1 MNYYACSFSNPE
13 NEILKDMFMELL
25 GTIGFDSFM
34 DTDEG
39 FEAYCQEPALDEEE
53 LNGIM
58 QMEQFANVKLL
69 KKELIPDQDWNAT
82 WEASYEPVIINEF
95 CRIRAP
101 FHKVEGSYKYDLI
114 IEPKMSFGTAHHE
127 TTSQIIELM
136 LQSDFTGLNL
146 LDMGSGTGVLAI
158 LAKKLGS
165 ATTVAID
172 NDEWAYRNALDN
184 IRLNDENDIVV
195 ELGDAGS
202 LNDRQFDVILA
213 NINRNI
219 LLRDMKEYV
228 KCLVDGGK
236 IFFSGFYEEDL
247 VLITKEA
254 ERLGLTYSNHVTKNN
269 WTAAVFVKL
278 FEFRQYMLQ

>member
-1 MNYYACSFSNPE
+1 MNYYACSFSNPD
-13 NEILKDMFMELL
+13 NEVLKDMFMELL

-34 DTDEG
+34 DTEDG
-39 FEAYCQEPALDEEE
+39 FEAYCQESALDETE
-53 LNGIM
+53 LDEILR
-58 QMEQFANVKLL
+58 MEQFADVSLL

-82 WEASYEPVIINEF
+82 WEASYDPVIINEL

-101 FHKVEGSYKYDLI
+101 FHKVEGTYKYDLV

-136 LQSDFTGLNL
+136 LQSEFSGLNV

-165 ATTVAID
+165 AMTVAID

-184 IRLNDENDIVV
+184 IRLNDENEIVV
-195 ELGDAGS
+195 ELGDATS

-228 KCLVDGGK
+228 KSLVENGR

-254 ERLGLTYSNHVTKNN
+254 EHLGLKYVNHVTKNN
-269 WTAAVFVKL
+269 WTAAVFVK
-278 FEFRQYMLQ
+278 

>member
-34 DTDEG
+34 DTDDG
-39 FEAYCQEPALDEEE
+39 LEAYCKEQDYKETELDEI
-53 LNGIM
+53 L
-58 QMEQFANVKLL
+58 QMEQFADVTLL

-82 WEASYEPVIINEF
+82 WEASYEPVVINEL

-101 FHKVEGSYKYDLI
+101 FHQVEGSYKYDLI

-136 LQSDFTGLNL
+136 LQSDFTGLDV

-184 IRLNDENDIVV
+184 IRLNDENEIVV
-195 ELGDAGS
+195 ELGDADS
-202 LNDRQFDVILA
+202 LNNRQFDLILA

-228 KCLVDGGK
+228 KCLLDGGK

-247 VLITKEA
+247 KLIAKEA
-254 ERLGLTYSNHVTKNN
+254 ESLGLKYISHVTKNN
-269 WTAAVFVKL
+269 WTAAVFMK
-278 FEFRQYMLQ
+278 

>member
-1 MNYYACSFSNPE
+1 MNYYACSFSNPD
-13 NEILKDMFMELL
+13 NEVLKDMFMELL

-34 DTDEG
+34 DTEDE
-39 FEAYCQEPALDEEE
+39 FEAYCQESALDETE
-53 LNGIM
+53 LDEILR
-58 QMEQFANVKLL
+58 MEQFANVSLL

-82 WEASYEPVIINEF
+82 WEASYEPVIINEL

-101 FHKVEGSYKYDLI
+101 FHKVEGTYKYDLV

-136 LQSDFTGLNL
+136 LQSEFSGLNV

-165 ATTVAID
+165 AMTVAID

-184 IRLNDENDIVV
+184 IRLNDENEIVV
-195 ELGDAGS
+195 ELGDATS

-228 KCLVDGGK
+228 KSLVENGR

-254 ERLGLTYSNHVTKNN
+254 EHLGLKYVNHVTKNN
-269 WTAAVFVKL
+269 WTAAVFVK
-278 FEFRQYMLQ
+278 

>member
-13 NEILKDMFMELL
+13 NENLKDMFIELL
-25 GTIGFDSFM
+25 GNIGFDSFM
-34 DTDEG
+34 DTDDG
-39 FEAYCQEPALDEEE
+39 FEAYCQEPVLDETE
-53 LNGIM
+53 LNEVL
-58 QMEQFANVKLL
+58 QMEQFANVKFL
-69 KKELIPDQDWNAT
+69 KKELIQDQDWNAT

-101 FHKVEGSYKYDLI
+101 FHKVEGTYKYDLV

-136 LQSDFTGLNL
+136 LQSDFSGLNL

-195 ELGDAGS
+195 ELGDANS
-202 LNDRQFDVILA
+202 LKDRQFDIILA

-247 VLITKEA
+247 VLIAKEA
-254 ERLGLTYSNHVTKNN
+254 ERLGLKYSNHVTKNN
-269 WTAAVFVKL
+269 WTAAVFVK
-278 FEFRQYMLQ
+278 

>member
-1 MNYYACSFSNPE
+1 MNYYACSFTNPDNE
-13 NEILKDMFMELL
+13 NLKDMFMELL
-25 GTIGFDSFM
+25 GEIGFDSFM
-34 DTDEG
+34 DTDDG
-39 FEAYCQEPALDEEE
+39 FDAYCQEPLLNEEE
-53 LNGIM
+53 LNDIM

-136 LQSDFTGLNL
+136 LQSDFSGLNL

-184 IRLNDENDIVV
+184 IRLNDENEIIV
-195 ELGDAGS
+195 ELGDASS
-202 LNDRQFDVILA
+202 LNNRQFDVILA

-247 VLITKEA
+247 VLIKKEA

-269 WTAAVFVKL
+269 WTAAVFVK
-278 FEFRQYMLQ
+278 

>member
-1 MNYYACSFSNPE
+1 MNYYACSFTNPE
-13 NEILKDMFMELL
+13 NENLKDMFMELL
-25 GTIGFDSFM
+25 GEIGFDSFM

-39 FEAYCQEPALDEEE
+39 FEAYCQEPALDENE
-53 LNGIM
+53 LNDIM

-136 LQSDFTGLNL
+136 LQSDFAGLNL

-184 IRLNDENDIVV
+184 IRLNDENDIIV
-195 ELGDAGS
+195 ELGDANS
-202 LNDRQFDVILA
+202 LKDRQFDIILA

-247 VLITKEA
+247 VLIAKEA
-254 ERLGLTYSNHVTKNN
+254 ERLGLKYSNHVTKNN
-269 WTAAVFVKL
+269 WTAAVFVK
-278 FEFRQYMLQ
+278 

>member
-1 MNYYACSFSNPE
+1 MNYYACSFTNPDNE
-13 NEILKDMFMELL
+13 NLKDMFMELL
-25 GTIGFDSFM
+25 GEIGFDSFM
-34 DTDEG
+34 DTDDG
-39 FEAYCQEPALDEEE
+39 FEAYCQEPALDDNE
-53 LNGIM
+53 LNDIM

-136 LQSDFTGLNL
+136 LQSDFSGLNL

-158 LAKKLGS
+158 LARKLGS

-184 IRLNDENDIVV
+184 IRLNDENEIIV
-195 ELGDAGS
+195 ELGDASS
-202 LNDRQFDVILA
+202 LNNRQFDVILA

-247 VLITKEA
+247 VLIKKEA

-269 WTAAVFVKL
+269 WTAAVFVK
-278 FEFRQYMLQ
+278 

>member
-13 NEILKDMFMELL
+13 NEALKDMFMELL

-34 DTDEG
+34 DTDDG
-39 FEAYCQEPALDEEE
+39 FEAYCQEPALDEAE
-53 LNGIM
+53 LDEIM
-58 QMEQFANVKLL
+58 RMEQFANVKLL

-82 WEASYEPVIINEF
+82 WEASYEPVIINEL

-101 FHKVEGSYKYDLI
+101 FHQVEGTYKYDLV

-136 LQSDFTGLNL
+136 LQSDFSGLNV

-172 NDEWAYRNALDN
+172 NDEWAYRNAFDN
-184 IRLNDENDIVV
+184 IRLNDENEIVV
-195 ELGDAGS
+195 ELGDATS

-228 KCLVDGGK
+228 KSLVENGR

-247 VLITKEA
+247 ALIQNEA
-254 ERLGLTYSNHVTKNN
+254 ERLGLNYVNHVTKNN
-269 WTAAVFVKL
+269 WTAAVFVK
-278 FEFRQYMLQ
+278 

>member
-1 MNYYACSFSNPE
+1 MNYYACSFSNPD

-25 GTIGFDSFM
+25 GEIGFDSFM
-34 DTDEG
+34 DTDDG
-39 FEAYCQEPALDEEE
+39 FDAYCQEPLLNEEE
-53 LNGIM
+53 LNDIL

-101 FHKVEGSYKYDLI
+101 FHKVEDSYKYDLI

-136 LQSDFTGLNL
+136 LQSDFSGLNL

-184 IRLNDENDIVV
+184 IRLNDENEIIV
-195 ELGDAGS
+195 ELGDATS

-247 VLITKEA
+247 VLIKKEA

-269 WTAAVFVKL
+269 WTAAVFVK
-278 FEFRQYMLQ
+278 

>member
-1 MNYYACSFSNPE
+1 MNYYAYSFTNPE
-13 NEILKDMFMELL
+13 NENLKDMFMELL
-25 GTIGFDSFM
+25 GSIGFDSFM

-39 FEAYCQEPALDEEE
+39 FEAYCQEPALNEEE
-53 LNGIM
+53 LNDIM

-136 LQSDFTGLNL
+136 LQSDFSGLNL

-195 ELGDAGS
+195 ELGDATS

-228 KCLVDGGK
+228 KCLVNGGK

-269 WTAAVFVKL
+269 WTAAVFVK
-278 FEFRQYMLQ
+278 

>member
-1 MNYYACSFSNPE
+1 MNYYACSFTNPDNE
-13 NEILKDMFMELL
+13 NLKDMFMELL
-25 GTIGFDSFM
+25 GEIGFDSFM
-34 DTDEG
+34 DTDDG
-39 FEAYCQEPALDEEE
+39 FDAYCQEPLLNEEE
-53 LNGIM
+53 LNDIL
-58 QMEQFANVKLL
+58 QMEQFANVKFL

-136 LQSDFTGLNL
+136 LQSDFTGQNL

-165 ATTVAID
+165 AMTVAID

-184 IRLNDENDIVV
+184 IRLNDENEIIV
-195 ELGDAGS
+195 ELGDASS

-269 WTAAVFVKL
+269 WTAAVFVK
-278 FEFRQYMLQ
+278 

>member
-25 GTIGFDSFM
+25 GEIGFDSFM

-39 FEAYCQEPALDEEE
+39 FDAFCQEPLLNDEE
-53 LNGIM
+53 LNDIM

-136 LQSDFTGLNL
+136 LQSDFTGQNL

-184 IRLNDENDIVV
+184 IRLNDDNEIIV
-195 ELGDAGS
+195 ELGDASS

-247 VLITKEA
+247 VLIAKEA

-269 WTAAVFVKL
+269 WTAAVFVK
-278 FEFRQYMLQ
+278 

>member
-1 MNYYACSFSNPE
+1 MNYYACSFSNPDNE
-13 NEILKDMFMELL
+13 NLKDMFMELL

-39 FEAYCQEPALDEEE
+39 FEAYCQETSLDEAE
-53 LNGIM
+53 LDEIL

-101 FHKVEGSYKYDLI
+101 FHQVEGSYKYDLV

-136 LQSDFTGLNL
+136 LRSDFSGLDL

-165 ATTVAID
+165 AATVAID

-184 IRLNDENDIVV
+184 IRLNDENDIIV
-195 ELGDAGS
+195 ELGDANS
-202 LNDRQFDVILA
+202 LNDRQFDIILA

-228 KCLVDGGK
+228 RCLVDGGK

-247 VLITKEA
+247 KLIAKEA
-254 ERLGLTYSNHVTKNN
+254 ERLGLKYVNHVTKNN
-269 WTAAVFVKL
+269 WTAAVFVK
-278 FEFRQYMLQ
+278 

>member
-1 MNYYACSFSNPE
+1 MNYYAFSFTNPE
-13 NEILKDMFMELL
+13 NESLKDMFMELL
-25 GTIGFDSFM
+25 GSIGFDSFM
-34 DTDEG
+34 DTDDG
-39 FEAYCQEPALDEEE
+39 FEAYCQEPALNEEE
-53 LNGIM
+53 LAEIM

-82 WEASYEPVIINEF
+82 WEASYEPVIINES

-101 FHKVEGSYKYDLI
+101 FHQVEDSYKYDLI

-136 LQSDFTGLNL
+136 LQSDFSGLNL

-184 IRLNDENDIVV
+184 IRLNDTNDIIV
-195 ELGDAGS
+195 ELGDANS
-202 LNDRQFDVILA
+202 LNDRQFDIILA

-228 KCLVDGGK
+228 KSLVDGGR

-254 ERLGLTYSNHVTKNN
+254 ECLGLKYSNHVTKNN
-269 WTAAVFVKL
+269 WTAAVFVK
-278 FEFRQYMLQ
+278 

>member
-1 MNYYACSFSNPE
+1 MNYYACSFSNPDNE
-13 NEILKDMFMELL
+13 NLKDMFMELL
-25 GTIGFDSFM
+25 GEIGFDSFM
-34 DTDEG
+34 DTEDG
-39 FEAYCQEPALDEEE
+39 FDAYCQEPLLNDEE
-53 LNGIM
+53 LNDIM
-58 QMEQFANVKLL
+58 QMEQFANVKFL

-136 LQSDFTGLNL
+136 LQSDFTGQNL

-165 ATTVAID
+165 AMTVAID

-184 IRLNDENDIVV
+184 IRLNDENEIIV
-195 ELGDAGS
+195 ELGDASS

-247 VLITKEA
+247 VLIAKEA

-269 WTAAVFVKL
+269 WTAAVFVK
-278 FEFRQYMLQ
+278 

>member
-1 MNYYACSFSNPE
+1 MNYYACSFTNPE
-13 NEILKDMFMELL
+13 NENLKDMFMELL
-25 GTIGFDSFM
+25 GSIGFDSFM

-39 FEAYCQEPALDEEE
+39 FEAYCQEPALDENE
-53 LNGIM
+53 LNDIM
-58 QMEQFANVKLL
+58 QMEQFVNVKLL

-82 WEASYEPVIINEF
+82 WEASYEPVIINEL

-136 LQSDFTGLNL
+136 LQSDFSGLNL

-184 IRLNDENDIVV
+184 IRLNDENDIIV
-195 ELGDAGS
+195 ELGDANS
-202 LNDRQFDVILA
+202 LNDRQFDIILA

-247 VLITKEA
+247 VLISKEA
-254 ERLGLTYSNHVTKNN
+254 ERLGLKYSNHVTKNN
-269 WTAAVFVKL
+269 WTAAVFVK
-278 FEFRQYMLQ
+278 

>member
-1 MNYYACSFSNPE
+1 MNYYACSFTNPDNE
-13 NEILKDMFMELL
+13 NLKDMFMELL
-25 GTIGFDSFM
+25 GEIGFDSFM
-34 DTDEG
+34 DTDDG
-39 FEAYCQEPALDEEE
+39 FDAYCQEPLLNEEE
-53 LNGIM
+53 LNDIL
-58 QMEQFANVKLL
+58 QMEQFANVKFL

-136 LQSDFTGLNL
+136 LQSDFTGQNL

-184 IRLNDENDIVV
+184 IRLNDENEIIV
-195 ELGDAGS
+195 ELGDASS

-269 WTAAVFVKL
+269 WTAAVFVK
-278 FEFRQYMLQ
+278 

>member
-1 MNYYACSFSNPE
+1 MNYYACSFSNPD
-13 NEILKDMFMELL
+13 NEVLKDMFMELL

-34 DTDEG
+34 DTEDG
-39 FEAYCQEPALDEEE
+39 FEAYCQESALDETE
-53 LNGIM
+53 LDEILR
-58 QMEQFANVKLL
+58 MEQFANVSLL

-82 WEASYEPVIINEF
+82 WEASYEPVIINEL

-101 FHKVEGSYKYDLI
+101 FHKVEGTYKYDLV

-136 LQSDFTGLNL
+136 LQSEFSGLNV

-165 ATTVAID
+165 AMTVAID

-184 IRLNDENDIVV
+184 IRLNDENEIVV
-195 ELGDAGS
+195 ELGDATS

-228 KCLVDGGK
+228 KSLVENGR

-254 ERLGLTYSNHVTKNN
+254 EHLGLKYVNHVTKNN
-269 WTAAVFVKL
+269 WTAAVFVK
-278 FEFRQYMLQ
+278 

>member
-1 MNYYACSFSNPE
+1 MNYYACSFTNPE
-13 NEILKDMFMELL
+13 NENLKDMFMELL
-25 GTIGFDSFM
+25 GSIGFDSFM

-39 FEAYCQEPALDEEE
+39 FEAYCQEPALNEEE
-53 LNGIM
+53 INDIM
-58 QMEQFANVKLL
+58 QMEQFVNVKLL

-136 LQSDFTGLNL
+136 LQSDFSGLNL

-195 ELGDAGS
+195 ELGDATS

-228 KCLVDGGK
+228 KCLVNGGK

-269 WTAAVFVKL
+269 WTAAVFVK
-278 FEFRQYMLQ
+278 

>member
-1 MNYYACSFSNPE
+1 MNYYACSFTNPE
-13 NEILKDMFMELL
+13 NENLKDMFMELL
-25 GTIGFDSFM
+25 GSIGFDSFM

-39 FEAYCQEPALDEEE
+39 FEAYCQELALNEEE
-53 LNGIM
+53 LNDIM

-136 LQSDFTGLNL
+136 LQSDFSGLNL

-195 ELGDAGS
+195 ELGDASS

-228 KCLVDGGK
+228 KSLVNGGK

-269 WTAAVFVKL
+269 WTAAVFVK
-278 FEFRQYMLQ
+278 

>member
-1 MNYYACSFSNPE
+1 MNYYACSFTNPDNE
-13 NEILKDMFMELL
+13 NLKDMFMELL
-25 GTIGFDSFM
+25 GEIGFDSFM
-34 DTDEG
+34 DTDDG
-39 FEAYCQEPALDEEE
+39 FDAYCQEPLLNEEE
-53 LNGIM
+53 LNAIM
-58 QMEQFANVKLL
+58 QMEQFTNVKLL

-136 LQSDFTGLNL
+136 LQSDFSGLNL

-158 LAKKLGS
+158 LARKLGS

-184 IRLNDENDIVV
+184 IRLNDENEIIV
-195 ELGDAGS
+195 ELGDASS
-202 LNDRQFDVILA
+202 LNNRQFDVILA

-247 VLITKEA
+247 VLIKKEA

-269 WTAAVFVKL
+269 WTAAVFVK
-278 FEFRQYMLQ
+278 

>member
-1 MNYYACSFSNPE
+1 MNYYAYSFTNPDNE
-13 NEILKDMFMELL
+13 NLKDMFMELL
-25 GTIGFDSFM
+25 GEIGFDSFM
-34 DTDEG
+34 DTDDG
-39 FEAYCQEPALDEEE
+39 FDAYCQEPLLNEEE
-53 LNGIM
+53 LNDIL
-58 QMEQFANVKLL
+58 QMEQFANVKLI

-136 LQSDFTGLNL
+136 LQSDFSGLNL

-184 IRLNDENDIVV
+184 IRLNDENEIIV
-195 ELGDAGS
+195 ELGDATS

-247 VLITKEA
+247 VLIKKEA

-269 WTAAVFVKL
+269 WTAAVFVK
-278 FEFRQYMLQ
+278 

>member
-1 MNYYACSFSNPE
+1 MNYYAYSFTNPE
-13 NEILKDMFMELL
+13 NENLKDMFMELL
-25 GTIGFDSFM
+25 GEIGFDSFM
-34 DTDEG
+34 DTDDG
-39 FEAYCQEPALDEEE
+39 FDAYCQEPLLNEEE
-53 LNGIM
+53 LNDIM
-58 QMEQFANVKLL
+58 QMEQFAKVKLL

-136 LQSDFTGLNL
+136 LQSDFSGLNL

-184 IRLNDENDIVV
+184 IRLNDENDIAV
-195 ELGDAGS
+195 ELGDANS

-247 VLITKEA
+247 ILITKEA
-254 ERLGLTYSNHVTKNN
+254 ERLGLSYSNHVTKNN
-269 WTAAVFVKL
+269 WTAAVFVK
-278 FEFRQYMLQ
+278 

>member
-1 MNYYACSFSNPE
+1 MNYYACSFTNPE
-13 NEILKDMFMELL
+13 NENLKDMFMELL
-25 GTIGFDSFM
+25 GSIGFDSFM

-39 FEAYCQEPALDEEE
+39 FEAYCQETALDENE
-53 LNGIM
+53 LNDIM
-58 QMEQFANVKLL
+58 QMEQFANVKFL

-82 WEASYEPVIINEF
+82 WEASYESVIINEF

-184 IRLNDENDIVV
+184 IRLNDENDIIV
-195 ELGDAGS
+195 ELGDANS
-202 LNDRQFDVILA
+202 LNDRQFDIILA

-247 VLITKEA
+247 VLIAKEA
-254 ERLGLTYSNHVTKNN
+254 ERLGLKYSNHVTKNN
-269 WTAAVFVKL
+269 WTAAVFVK
-278 FEFRQYMLQ
+278 

>member
-1 MNYYACSFSNPE
+1 MNYYAYSFTNPE
-13 NEILKDMFMELL
+13 NENLKDMFMELL
-25 GTIGFDSFM
+25 GEIGFDSFM
-34 DTDEG
+34 DTDDG
-39 FEAYCQEPALDEEE
+39 LDAYCQEPLLNEEE
-53 LNGIM
+53 LNDIM
-58 QMEQFANVKLL
+58 QMEQFAKVKLL

-136 LQSDFTGLNL
+136 LQSDFSGLNL

-184 IRLNDENDIVV
+184 IRLNDENDIAV
-195 ELGDAGS
+195 ELGDANS

-247 VLITKEA
+247 ILITKEA
-254 ERLGLTYSNHVTKNN
+254 ERLGLSYSNHVTKNN
-269 WTAAVFVKL
+269 WTAAVFVK
-278 FEFRQYMLQ
+278 

>member
-1 MNYYACSFSNPE
+1 MNYYACSFSNPD
-13 NEILKDMFMELL
+13 NEVLKDMFMELL

-34 DTDEG
+34 DTEEG
-39 FEAYCQEPALDEEE
+39 FEAYCQESALDETE
-53 LNGIM
+53 LDEILR
-58 QMEQFANVKLL
+58 MEQFANVSLL

-82 WEASYEPVIINEF
+82 WEASYDPVIINEL

-101 FHKVEGSYKYDLI
+101 FHKVEGTYKYDLV

-136 LQSDFTGLNL
+136 LQSEFSGLNV

-165 ATTVAID
+165 AITVAID

-184 IRLNDENDIVV
+184 IRLNDENEIVV
-195 ELGDAGS
+195 ELGDATS

-228 KCLVDGGK
+228 KSLVENGR

-254 ERLGLTYSNHVTKNN
+254 EHLGLKYVNHVTKNN
-269 WTAAVFVKL
+269 WTAAVFVK
-278 FEFRQYMLQ
+278 

>member
-1 MNYYACSFSNPE
+1 MNYYACSFSNPD
-13 NEILKDMFMELL
+13 NEVLKDMFMELL

-34 DTDEG
+34 DTEDG
-39 FEAYCQEPALDEEE
+39 FEAYCQESALDETE
-53 LNGIM
+53 LDEILR
-58 QMEQFANVKLL
+58 MEQFANVSLL

-82 WEASYEPVIINEF
+82 WEASYEPVIINEL

-101 FHKVEGSYKYDLI
+101 FHKVEGTYKYDLV

-136 LQSDFTGLNL
+136 LQSEFSGLNV

-165 ATTVAID
+165 AMTVAID

-184 IRLNDENDIVV
+184 IRLNDENEIVV
-195 ELGDAGS
+195 ELGDATS

-228 KCLVDGGK
+228 KSLVENGR

-254 ERLGLTYSNHVTKNN
+254 EHLGLKYLNHVTKNN
-269 WTAAVFVKL
+269 WTAAVFVK
-278 FEFRQYMLQ
+278 

>member
-1 MNYYACSFSNPE
+1 MNYYACLFSNPE
-13 NEILKDMFMELL
+13 NENLKDMFMELL
-25 GTIGFDSFM
+25 GEIGFDSFM

-39 FEAYCQEPALDEEE
+39 MEAYCQEPSLNEAELDEI
-53 LNGIM
+53 L
-58 QMEQFANVKLL
+58 QMEQFANVSLL

-82 WEASYEPVIINEF
+82 WEASYEPVIINES

-101 FHKVEGSYKYDLI
+101 FHQVEGSYKYDLV

-136 LQSDFTGLNL
+136 LQSDFSGCDL

-195 ELGDAGS
+195 ELGDASS
-202 LNDRQFDVILA
+202 LKDRRFDVILA

-219 LLRDMKEYV
+219 LLRDMREYV
-228 KCLVDGGK
+228 KCLADGGR

-247 VLITKEA
+247 ALIAKEA
-254 ERLGLTYSNHVTKNN
+254 ERLGLKYSNHVTKNN
-269 WTAAVFVKL
+269 WTAAVFVK
-278 FEFRQYMLQ
+278 

>member
-1 MNYYACSFSNPE
+1 MNYYAYSFTNPDNE
-13 NEILKDMFMELL
+13 NLKDMFMELL
-25 GTIGFDSFM
+25 GEIGFDSFM
-34 DTDEG
+34 DTDDG
-39 FEAYCQEPALDEEE
+39 FDAYCQEPLLNEEE
-53 LNGIM
+53 LNDIM
-58 QMEQFANVKLL
+58 QMEQFANVKFL

-136 LQSDFTGLNL
+136 LQSDFTGQNL

-165 ATTVAID
+165 AMTVAID

-184 IRLNDENDIVV
+184 IRLNDENEIIV
-195 ELGDAGS
+195 ELGDASS

-247 VLITKEA
+247 VLIAKEA

-269 WTAAVFVKL
+269 WTAAVFVK
-278 FEFRQYMLQ
+278 

>member
-1 MNYYACSFSNPE
+1 MNYYACSFTNPE
-13 NEILKDMFMELL
+13 NENLKDMFMELL
-25 GTIGFDSFM
+25 GSIGFDSFM

-39 FEAYCQEPALDEEE
+39 FEAYCQEPALNEEE
-53 LNGIM
+53 LNDIM

-136 LQSDFTGLNL
+136 LQSDFSGLNL

-184 IRLNDENDIVV
+184 IRLNDENDIIV
-195 ELGDAGS
+195 ELGDATS

-228 KCLVDGGK
+228 KC
-236 IFFSGFYEEDL
+236 IF
-247 VLITKEA
+247 
-254 ERLGLTYSNHVTKNN
+254 
-269 WTAAVFVKL
+269 
-278 FEFRQYMLQ
+278 

>member
-13 NEILKDMFMELL
+13 NETLKDMLMELL
-25 GTIGFDSFM
+25 GAAGFDSFM

-39 FEAYCQEPALDEEE
+39 FEAYCQEKSLDETE
-53 LNGIM
+53 LDEIL
-58 QMEQFANVKLL
+58 QMEQFSNVKLL

-82 WEASYEPVIINEF
+82 WEASYEPVIINEL
-95 CRIRAP
+95 CRIKAP
-101 FHKVEGSYKYDLI
+101 FHQVEGSYKYDLI

-127 TTSQIIELM
+127 TTAQIIELM
-136 LQSDFTGLNL
+136 LQSDFKGLNV

-165 ATTVAID
+165 SMTVAID

-184 IRLNDENDIVV
+184 VKLNDETDIVV
-195 ELGDAGS
+195 ELGDANS
-202 LNDRQFDVILA
+202 LNNRQFDIILA

-247 VLITKEA
+247 KLIAKEA
-254 ERLGLTYSNHVTKNN
+254 ECLGLKYVNHVTKNN
-269 WTAAVFVKL
+269 WTATVFIK
-278 FEFRQYMLQ
+278 

>member
-25 GTIGFDSFM
+25 GEIGFDSFM
-34 DTDEG
+34 DTDDG
-39 FEAYCQEPALDEEE
+39 FDAYCQEPLLNDEE
-53 LNGIM
+53 LNDIM

-136 LQSDFTGLNL
+136 LQSDFTGQNL

-165 ATTVAID
+165 AMTVAID

-184 IRLNDENDIVV
+184 IRLNDENDIIV
-195 ELGDAGS
+195 ELGDASS

-269 WTAAVFVKL
+269 WTAAVFVK
-278 FEFRQYMLQ
+278 

>member
-13 NEILKDMFMELL
+13 NDNLKDMFMELL

-39 FEAYCQEPALDEEE
+39 FDAYCQEPSLDETE
-53 LNGIM
+53 LNEIL
-58 QMEQFANVKLL
+58 QMEQFANIKFL

-101 FHKVEGSYKYDLI
+101 FHQVEGSYKYDLV

-184 IRLNDENDIVV
+184 IRLNDENEIIV
-195 ELGDAGS
+195 ELGDANS
-202 LNDRQFDVILA
+202 LNDRQFDIILA

-254 ERLGLTYSNHVTKNN
+254 ERLGLKYSNHVTKNN
-269 WTAAVFVKL
+269 WTAAVFVK
-278 FEFRQYMLQ
+278 